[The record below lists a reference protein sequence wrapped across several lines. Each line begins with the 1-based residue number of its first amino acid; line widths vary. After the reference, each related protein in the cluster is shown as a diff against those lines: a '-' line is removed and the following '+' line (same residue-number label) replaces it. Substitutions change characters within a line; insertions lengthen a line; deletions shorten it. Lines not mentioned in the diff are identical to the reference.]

1 MLFRSILTEEDSDN
15 RAVGDGAAVIDD
27 VLRPAA
33 IQASG
38 VVQEGLCVCRDVQG
52 RKEVPCRGAS
62 SCTSSAMAASA
73 RQGNHDARQR
83 RARARGERREA
94 RLAAGVRRERRA
106 RVWVRWEAPLGF
118 AL

>member
-1 MLFRSILTEEDSDN
+1 M
-15 RAVGDGAAVIDD
+15 IDD
-27 VLRPAA
+27 VLRPAV

-73 RQGNHDARQR
+73 RQGNHDARRR

-94 RLAAGVRRERRA
+94 RLAAGCSPKVQIGD
-106 RVWVRWEAPLGF
+106 EAGRSTMV
-118 AL
+118 ACR